1 MPIASPCISICI
13 VDGDSVCIGC
23 RRTLGEIAC
32 WSRASEAQKQ
42 SIIDA
47 GRTRG
52 VVAAISMR
60 TIRSQVDAIQVPHNY
75 GDAWKELVVELCRIQ
90 NSLKPQVA
98 PRTEV
103 AFTDGLSQTPSPMT
117 HKDRFSGVFANATPI
132 DVQSSRAAMKRSHFM
147 AAWKIGIGQSD
158 CVACDGGKI
167 VAAKTASNSNDSSA
181 VSLISI
187 LCHVESNTCDSRV
200 ERARLFRDRA
210 DWKGLATE
218 MATFQIIAMAGFFV
232 RSGQQGMV
240 IVIDNVVSA
249 AAALLAERIYPGA
262 ARMMI
267 ATTLPGVPSHELA
280 LAALNLRPIAI
291 GSHQLSAMLDSV
303 AECMVARSST

>member
-1 MPIASPCISICI
+1 MPIASPCIGICI

-23 RRTLGEIAC
+23 RRTLAEIAS
-32 WSRASEAQKQ
+32 WSQASEAQKQ

-47 GRTRG
+47 GRMRG
-52 VVAAISMR
+52 VVAAIPMQ
-60 TIRSQVDAIQVPHNY
+60 TIRSQVDAIQVPHDH

-98 PRTEV
+98 PRTEI
-103 AFTDGLSQTPSPMT
+103 AFTDGHSQTPSPMT
-117 HKDRFSGVFANATPI
+117 YKDRFSIVVANATPI
-132 DVQSSRAAMKRSHFM
+132 DGQSSREAMKRSQFM

-158 CVACDGGKI
+158 CVACDGAKI
-167 VAAKTASNSNDSSA
+167 VAATSAGAGHTNDNSA

-187 LCHVESNTCDSRV
+187 LCHAESNACDTRV

-210 DWKGLATE
+210 DWKGVATE

-249 AAALLAERIYPGA
+249 AAALLAERIYPGT

-267 ATTLPGVPSHELA
+267 ATTIPGVPSYDGA
-280 LAALNLRPIAI
+280 MAALNLRPIAI
-291 GSHQLSAMLDSV
+291 GSHLLPAMLDSV
-303 AECMVARSST
+303 TAK